1 MIGQDE
7 YVRALVEQRLREA
20 QAAALRSRIIAAR
33 RSKRH
38 AETTSRWIRLLLV
51 ATR

>member
-1 MIGQDE
+1 MIGQDA
-7 YVRALVEQRLREA
+7 YVRALVEQRLQEA

-38 AETTSRWIRLLLV
+38 AETTSRWIRRLLV